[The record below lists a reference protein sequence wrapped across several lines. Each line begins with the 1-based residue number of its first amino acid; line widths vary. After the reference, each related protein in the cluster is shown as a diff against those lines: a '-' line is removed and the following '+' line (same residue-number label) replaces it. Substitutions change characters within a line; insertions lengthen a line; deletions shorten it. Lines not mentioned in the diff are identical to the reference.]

1 MSAGTQLQMAP
12 QAGQMHLPHTTQPAG
27 GTIHSQDSNMST
39 GSSHSDKEQDT
50 PEKANSITRTP
61 TERKRKRKIDDIGN
75 SKQPTNMAVGGHPP
89 PPPRSVADT
98 KKINDYFT
106 KHGSHPVSNP
116 MRHGGAK
123 SPSPGGPPAQ
133 GYSMVCVVF
142 VLWRHI
148 NLYSSVCV
156 SSFVYSVFSLLV
168 QSDKCTSSPESC
180 TTSGLRFHTSPT

>member
-12 QAGQMHLPHTTQPAG
+12 QAGQMHLPHPQPG
-27 GTIHSQDSNMST
+27 STIHSQDSNMST

-61 TERKRKRKIDDIGN
+61 TERKRKRKIDDIASN
-75 SKQPTNMAVGGHPP
+75 KQQPQPPPQPPNMVVGGPPP

-123 SPSPGGPPAQ
+123 SPSPGGPPQQ
-133 GYSMVCVVF
+133 GYPMV
-142 VLWRHI
+142 
-148 NLYSSVCV
+148 SVIRKKM
-156 SSFVYSVFSLLV
+156 FIY
-168 QSDKCTSSPESC
+168 K
-180 TTSGLRFHTSPT
+180 